1 MSGSWKLCVKC
12 VQRSVTGRWS
22 ASMRGVIRTGTGIII
37 SAMAALSELS
47 ALPALLELNVILLGA
62 LVLILVLR
70 LPDRAELVLF
80 TPGAF
85 KSPPSL
91 LLRPFPAQS
100 LGESGNGS

>member
-1 MSGSWKLCVKC
+1 
-12 VQRSVTGRWS
+12 
-22 ASMRGVIRTGTGIII
+22 
-37 SAMAALSELS
+37 MAALSELS
-47 ALPALLELNVILLGA
+47 VLPALLELNELFGILLGA

-91 LLRPFPAQS
+91 LLRPLPAQS
-100 LGESGNGS
+100 LGESANGS